1 MNPLICRG
9 DSSYLSMQPDELV
22 GEESKR
28 AVTVAERGRA
38 GVVGNTNSDPG
49 AGGRRSSSSAG
60 RDGRDVRRRRAG
72 KGRRARAKP
81 VFVSLRAQIFVGH
94 LILAR
99 YILPPFRIIITP
111 SRSKL

>member
-22 GEESKR
+22 GEESAR
-28 AVTVAERGRA
+28 VTVAERGRA
-38 GVVGNTNSDPG
+38 GVVGNTHSDPG
-49 AGGRRSSSSAG
+49 AGGRRSSSRAG

-72 KGRRARAKP
+72 KDRRARAKP
-81 VFVSLRAQIFVGH
+81 IVFVSLRAQIFVGH

-99 YILPPFRIIITP
+99 YLLPPF
-111 SRSKL
+111 